1 MERKVPPL
9 LLFVVFAGLIWLTAG
24 WPAPWPLWF
33 SQLLAVLLLLDG
45 SIFCGWA
52 FWQFRRANT
61 TVDPRYP
68 ERTTKLVTEGLFQ
81 FSRNPMYLG
90 FLLLLIALC
99 FWLHSLSGFLW
110 LPLFV
115 LWLHHWQIVPEE
127 RALAN
132 TFGDDWLHYCQ
143 QTRRWL

>member
-1 MERKVPPL
+1 MEKKVPPL
-9 LLFVVFAGLIWLTAG
+9 LLFVIFAGLIWLTAN

-45 SIFCGWA
+45 VIFCGWA
-52 FWQFRRANT
+52 FWQFRRAKT

-68 ERTTKLVTEGLFQ
+68 ERTAKLVTGGVFQ

-110 LPLFV
+110 LPAFV
-115 LWLHHWQIVPEE
+115 LWLHYWQIMPEE
-127 RALAN
+127 RALAER
-132 TFGDDWLHYCQ
+132 FGDSWWHYCQ

>member
-1 MERKVPPL
+1 MEKKVPPL
-9 LLFVVFAGLIWLTAG
+9 LLFVIFAGLIWLTAS
-24 WPAPWPLWF
+24 WPAPWLLWF
-33 SQLLAVLLLLDG
+33 SQLLAVLLMLDG
-45 SIFCGWA
+45 TIFCGWA

-68 ERTTKLVTEGLFQ
+68 ERTAKLVTGGLFE

-90 FLLLLIALC
+90 FLLLLLALC

-115 LWLHHWQIVPEE
+115 LWLHYWQIVPEE
-127 RALAN
+127 RALAK

>member
-1 MERKVPPL
+1 MEKKVPPL
-9 LLFVVFAGLIWLTAG
+9 LLFVGFAGLIWLTAS

-33 SQLLAVLLLLDG
+33 SQLLAVLLMLDG
-45 SIFCGWA
+45 TIFCGWA

-68 ERTTKLVTEGLFQ
+68 ERSRQLVTDGLFQ

-90 FLLLLIALC
+90 FVLLLIALC
-99 FWLHSLSGFLW
+99 FWLHSLSGFLG

-115 LWLHHWQIVPEE
+115 LWLHYWQIVPEE
-127 RALAN
+127 RALSER
-132 TFGDDWLHYCQ
+132 FGDAWQHYCQ